1 MCSYKQTF
9 MYRIELI
16 EYILPCYLF
25 TYSVIQNADAVL
37 TSNDKIANANV
48 ESNLILFFF
57 YLNDV

>member
-1 MCSYKQTF
+1 